1 MCTPLQN
8 TLRTSVLPDYLGNAL
23 KTVTAYTVGQTSYV
37 AETVNTCDDR
47 GRVLT
52 STTTAQGASAKTTY
66 AYNASGGD
74 VNGIRCW

>member
-8 TLRTSVLPDYLGNAL
+8 TLRTSVLPDYAGNAL
-23 KTVTAYTVGQTSYV
+23 KTVTSYTVGQTSYV
-37 AETVNTCDDR
+37 AETVNTYDNR

-66 AYNASGGD
+66 AYDAFGCLLS
-74 VNGIRCW
+74 